1 MLAKIKSPCKG
12 KSFLFHSFYPYR
24 AALLL
29 SSVEHR
35 SKGTFAIEELLCLL
49 LDTKLSYHFKIIIA
63 ALYAEPSVL
72 HTDEGNAG
80 NQ

>member
-35 SKGTFAIEELLCLL
+35 SERPFAIKELFRLL
-49 LDTKLSYHFKIIIA
+49 LDTQLSDHFKIIIA
-63 ALYAEPSVL
+63 AIHAEPSVL
-72 HTDEGNAG
+72 HADEGNAG